1 MKKLTIILGILI
13 LATTAFFLFK
23 PQPIGTGTR
32 TKMVYLD
39 RENTFT
45 ATTTLEKGFVST
57 STPTQA
63 GQIVG
68 LDENGKLPAVD
79 GSQLTN
85 TIKPIFIRFT
95 ASDNSK
101 LESLTEVNPN
111 AGGTYNS
118 SGIAKSAT
126 IYGTGNIR
134 VSYTAKGTGGG
145 SINTYTRVHI
155 NGVAVGVEYMSNTSG
170 VYETR
175 TQDFAVKDN
184 DLIQIFVRNTGGSY
198 YTTGYIKD
206 FKLLFD
212 ITANQIP
219 GSI

>member
-1 MKKLTIILGILI
+1 MAKTIVNNNIKLKSGGGVINDATDGLSVDTG
-13 LATTAFFLFK
+13 TTANKLV
-23 PQPIGTGTR
+23 R
-32 TKMVYLD
+32 LD
-39 RENTFT
+39 SS
-45 ATTTLEKGFVST
+45 A
-57 STPTQA
+57 
-63 GQIVG
+63 
-68 LDENGKLPAVD
+68 KLPAVD

-95 ASDNSK
+95 ASNNSK
-101 LESLTEVNPN
+101 LENLTEVNPN
-111 AGGTYNS
+111 AGGTYNA

-134 VSYTAKGTGGG
+134 VSYTAKGTGGS
-145 SINTYTRVHI
+145 SINTYTQVHI
-155 NGVAVGVEYMSNTSG
+155 NGVPVGVEYKSDESG

-198 YTTGYIKD
+198 YTTGHIKD

-212 ITANQIP
+212 ITTNQIP